1 MLRRFR
7 FASHRSVVLPALL
20 ALGGAGTLAAQGN
33 LDTVQIRTL
42 PVSRGIYMLQ
52 GSGGNIGLLV
62 GNDAAFL
69 VDDQYAPLSA
79 KILAAVKAVTDKPV
93 RFIVNTH
100 WHGDHT
106 GGNENLAN
114 AGVIIVAHDNVRT
127 RMSSEQFLAAF
138 NQKVP
143 PSPAKALP
151 QVTFSETVAFHLN
164 DEDIHVV
171 HVPPAHTDGDAIIHF
186 TKANVLHLGD
196 TFFNGMYPFIDVSTG
211 GSQEGMVGAANAA
224 LRYANDSTRIIP
236 GHGPLGTRA
245 DLVAYRDM
253 MVKVRDR
260 VAALI
265 KQGKT
270 RDQVIAAKPTADL
283 DAKWA
288 TGFLKPDAFLGI
300 VYDSMKR

>member
-1 MLRRFR
+1 
-7 FASHRSVVLPALL
+7 
-20 ALGGAGTLAAQGN
+20 
-33 LDTVQIRTL
+33 
-42 PVSRGIYMLQ
+42 MLQ
-52 GSGGNIGLLV
+52 GSGGNIGLSV
-62 GNDAAFL
+62 GKDAAFL
-69 VDDQYAPLSA
+69 VDDQFAPLTP
-79 KILAAVKAVTDKPV
+79 KLLAAIKAITDKPV
-93 RFIVNTH
+93 RFVVNTH

-106 GGNENLAN
+106 DGNENLAN
-114 AGVIIVAHDNVRT
+114 GGAVIVAHDNVRV
-127 RMSSEQFLAAF
+127 RMSSEQFIAVF
-138 NQKVP
+138 NSRTP
-143 PSPAKALP
+143 PAPPKALP
-151 QVTFSETVAFHLN
+151 LVTFSETVAFHLN

-186 TKANVLHLGD
+186 TQANVLHLGD

-236 GHGPLGTRA
+236 GHGPLATRA

-270 RDQVIAAKPTADL
+270 REQVIAAKPTADL

-288 TGFLKPDAFLGI
+288 TGFLKPDVFLGI
-300 VYDSMKR
+300 VYDSMTQKR

>member
-1 MLRRFR
+1 MFCKIRSAVL
-7 FASHRSVVLPALL
+7 FAVLV
-20 ALGGAGTLAAQGN
+20 LGGAGTLVAQAN
-33 LDTVQIRTL
+33 YDTVQVRSL
-42 PVSRGIYMLQ
+42 PVSKGVYMLQ
-52 GSGGNIGLLV
+52 GAGGNIGLLV
-62 GNDAAFL
+62 GKDAAFL
-69 VDDQYAPLSA
+69 VDDQYAPLTA
-79 KILAAVKAVTDKPV
+79 KILAAVKAITDQPV
-93 RFIVNTH
+93 RFVVNTH

-106 GGNENLAN
+106 GGNENLGN

-127 RMSSEQFLAAF
+127 RMSTEQFIAAF
-138 NQKVP
+138 NSKTP
-143 PSPAKALP
+143 PSPPKAMPL
-151 QVTFSETVAFHLN
+151 VTFSETVAFHLN

-186 TKANVLHLGD
+186 TAANVLHLGD

-211 GSQEGMVGAANAA
+211 GSQDGMIGAANAA
-224 LRYANDSTRIIP
+224 LRYANDSTKIIP

-270 RDQVIAAKPTADL
+270 REQVIAAKPTADL

-288 TGFLKPDAFLGI
+288 TGFLKPDVFLGI
-300 VYDSMKR
+300 VYDSMAKK

>member
-1 MLRRFR
+1 MYCKV
-7 FASHRSVVLPALL
+7 RSAALSAVLV
-20 ALGGAGTLAAQGN
+20 LGGVRLVAAQPGI
-33 LDTVQIRTL
+33 DTVQIRTIPL
-42 PVSRGIYMLQ
+42 GKGVYMLM
-52 GSGGNIGLLV
+52 GAGGNIGLSA

-79 KILAAVKAVTDKPV
+79 KILAAVKAVTDQPV
-93 RFIVNTH
+93 RFVVNTH

-106 GGNENLAN
+106 GGNENLGN

-127 RMSSEQFLAAF
+127 RMSTEQFIAAF
-138 NQKVP
+138 NSKTP
-143 PSPAKALP
+143 PSPPKAMPL
-151 QVTFSETVAFHLN
+151 VTFSETVAFHLN
-164 DEDIHVV
+164 GDDIHVV

-186 TKANVLHLGD
+186 TAANVLHLGD

-211 GSQEGMVGAANAA
+211 GSQDGMIGAANAA
-224 LRYANDSTRIIP
+224 LRYANDSTKIIP
-236 GHGPLGTRA
+236 GHGPLATRA

-270 RDQVIAAKPTADL
+270 REQVIAAKPTADL

-288 TGFLKPDAFLGI
+288 TGFLKPDVFLGI
-300 VYDSMKR
+300 VYDSMAKK